1 MNYDAIS
8 LTFQFVLATVVAA
21 VIIGLSAL
29 LGVRRKK
36 NKAHD
41 LPYECGVDSLPV
53 ARSRIPIKYFLIAVL
68 FIVFDIEVVFLY
80 PWAVSFRDFVA
91 AGQGALMLG
100 EMLVFLGVLFV
111 GFIYVWQRGALDWE
125 K

>member
-1 MNYDAIS
+1 MNYDAIA

-21 VIIGLSAL
+21 LIIGLSAL

-36 NKAHD
+36 SAAHD
-41 LPYECGVDSLPV
+41 IPYECGLNTLSMV
-53 ARSRIPIKYFLIAVL
+53 RSRIPIKYFLIAVL